1 MIEKLPDLDE
11 WENYF
16 LGNKCNLQK
25 ITWNYEDLL
34 SKEERNC
41 ISCSIA
47 KFQLGEYS
55 EGQKLIEFC
64 DKYSR
69 KYEDKILK
77 KITALFI
84 KEEQAHS
91 YILKRFMELNNIPIL
106 KSDWT
111 DNIFR
116 LIRSISG
123 YELSITVLITAEI
136 ISLTYYNALS
146 KATKNNLLKDICLK
160 IIEEE
165 RKHVLYESMLLK
177 NMRKQKMRISQLLIF
192 FSHKLFFLCSV
203 LLVLMDH
210 RKVIFMGGFNAYSFY
225 VKNIEE
231 FNIAFK

>member
-1 MIEKLPDLDE
+1 M
-11 WENYF
+11 
-16 LGNKCNLQK
+16 NLQK
-25 ITWNYEDLL
+25 ITWNYQDLL
-34 SKEERNC
+34 SKKEKDC
-41 ISCSIA
+41 ISSSIA

-91 YILKRFMELNNIPIL
+91 YILKRFMKLNNIAIL

-136 ISLTYYNALS
+136 ISLTYYRALS

-192 FSHKLFFLCSV
+192 VSHKLFFLCSV

-210 RKVIFMGGFNAYSFY
+210 RKVIFSGGFNAYSFC

-231 FNIAFK
+231 FNIVFK

>member
-1 MIEKLPDLDE
+1 MIVKLSDLNE

-16 LGNKCNLQK
+16 LKNKLNLQK
-25 ITWNYEDLL
+25 ITWNYQDLL
-34 SKEERNC
+34 SKKEKDC
-41 ISCSIA
+41 ISSSIA

-91 YILKRFMELNNIPIL
+91 YILKRFMKLNNIAIL

-136 ISLTYYNALS
+136 ISLTYYKALS

-192 FSHKLFFLCSV
+192 VSHKLFFLCSV

-210 RKVIFMGGFNAYSFY
+210 RKVIFSGGFNAYSFC

-231 FNIAFK
+231 FNIVFK

>member
-1 MIEKLPDLDE
+1 MIVKLSDLNE

-16 LGNKCNLQK
+16 LKNKLNLQK
-25 ITWNYEDLL
+25 ITWNYQDLL
-34 SKEERNC
+34 SKKEKDC
-41 ISCSIA
+41 ISSSIA

-91 YILKRFMELNNIPIL
+91 YILKRFMKLNNIAIL

-136 ISLTYYNALS
+136 ISLTYYKALS

-165 RKHVLYESMLLK
+165 KKHVLYESMLLK

-192 FSHKLFFLCSV
+192 VSHKLFFLCSV

-210 RKVIFMGGFNAYSFY
+210 RKVIFSGGFNAYSFC

-231 FNIAFK
+231 FNIVFK

>member
-1 MIEKLPDLDE
+1 MIVKLSDLNE

-16 LGNKCNLQK
+16 LKNKLNLQK
-25 ITWNYEDLL
+25 ITWNYQDLL
-34 SKEERNC
+34 SKKEKDC
-41 ISCSIA
+41 ISSSIA

-77 KITALFI
+77 RITALFI

-91 YILKRFMELNNIPIL
+91 YILKRFMKLNNIAIL

-136 ISLTYYNALS
+136 ISLTYYRALS

-192 FSHKLFFLCSV
+192 VSHKLFFLCSV

-210 RKVIFMGGFNAYSFY
+210 RKVIFSGGFNAYSFC

-231 FNIAFK
+231 FNIVFK

>member
-1 MIEKLPDLDE
+1 MIVKLSELNE

-16 LGNKCNLQK
+16 LKNKLNLQK
-25 ITWNYEDLL
+25 ITWNYQDLL
-34 SKEERNC
+34 SKKEKDR
-41 ISCSIA
+41 ISSSIA

-91 YILKRFMELNNIPIL
+91 YILKRFMKLNNIAIL

-136 ISLTYYNALS
+136 ISLTYYRALS

-192 FSHKLFFLCSV
+192 VSHKLFFLCSV

-210 RKVIFMGGFNAYSFY
+210 RKVIFSGGFNAYSFC

-231 FNIAFK
+231 FNIVFK

>member
-1 MIEKLPDLDE
+1 MIVKLSDLNE

-16 LGNKCNLQK
+16 LKNKLNLQK
-25 ITWNYEDLL
+25 ITWNYQDLL
-34 SKEERNC
+34 SKKEKDC
-41 ISCSIA
+41 ISSSIA

-91 YILKRFMELNNIPIL
+91 YILKRFMKLNNIAIL

-136 ISLTYYNALS
+136 ISLTYYRALS

-192 FSHKLFFLCSV
+192 VSHKLFFLCSV

-210 RKVIFMGGFNAYSFY
+210 RKVIFSGGFNAYSFC

-231 FNIAFK
+231 FNIVFK

>member
-1 MIEKLPDLDE
+1 MIVKLSELNE

-16 LGNKCNLQK
+16 LKNKLNLQK
-25 ITWNYEDLL
+25 ITWNYQDLL
-34 SKEERNC
+34 SKKEKDC
-41 ISCSIA
+41 ISSSIA

-55 EGQKLIEFC
+55 EGQKLLEFC

-91 YILKRFMELNNIPIL
+91 YILKRFMKLNNIAIL

-136 ISLTYYNALS
+136 ISLTYYRAL
-146 KATKNNLLKDICLK
+146 LLSL
-160 IIEEE
+160 
-165 RKHVLYESMLLK
+165 S
-177 NMRKQKMRISQLLIF
+177 ISEI
-192 FSHKLFFLCSV
+192 SWP
-203 LLVLMDH
+203 
-210 RKVIFMGGFNAYSFY
+210 I
-225 VKNIEE
+225 
-231 FNIAFK
+231 

>member
-1 MIEKLPDLDE
+1 MIVKLQDLNE

-16 LGNKCNLQK
+16 LKNKSNLQK
-25 ITWNYEDLL
+25 IAWNYKDLL
-34 SKEERNC
+34 SKKEKDC
-41 ISCSIA
+41 ISSSIG

-165 RKHVLYESMLLK
+165 RKHISYESMLLK
-177 NMRKQKMRISQLLIF
+177 NMRKQKMRIFQLLIF
-192 FSHKLFFLCSV
+192 ISHKLFFLCSV
-203 LLVLMDH
+203 LLVLIDH
-210 RKVIFMGGFNAYSFY
+210 RKVIFAGGFNAYSFCF
-225 VKNIEE
+225 KSIEE